1 MKSLISWLN
10 WYVTL
15 AVLLLCSCSWL
26 NSFQKDGEL
35 KLAGLRAPVTVMR
48 DEKGMAYIYAQNR
61 HDATMAQGFVTAQD
75 RLFQM
80 EFLRLIS
87 SGRLSEL
94 AGEAAKNL
102 DIRTRTIGFS
112 RNAQKHTN
120 LLNESSRSF
129 LQNYIDGVNA
139 YIQNCADDHP
149 FEFKLSKITPQP
161 WSIVDS
167 LTVMYFMSWQSS
179 VNLKAEVIA
188 QMLVEKLGLEKAKE
202 IFPLNI
208 NPDDPDLSSNQILY
222 GGYQAITLGLASDKK
237 LNTFLRDNYFLAIG
251 SNSWTA
257 GSQQSSGYKP
267 IVANDTHQHA
277 SILPGPWYAIGMITP
292 KYRAVGCM
300 VPGLPGMV
308 VGRNEHIAV
317 GVTVA
322 PGDIQDLYVETIDP
336 NDPNRYL
343 EAQTSLPFKVIEETL
358 TIKDKQAP
366 GGFRKEKIKIRL
378 TRRGPVVS
386 GVLRGLETKKVITL
400 RWSPFE
406 TMSPQLGIDGFL
418 TAKTV
423 ADVRES
429 LRHVNIIMLNF
440 VFADLE
446 GNIGWHV
453 SGKLPIRSKGNGTV
467 PMVVLDSHDNWK
479 SYVPFEQ
486 MPHLYN
492 PAKGWIGSCNQLAVG
507 RDYPYHFTSNAASSY
522 RYRRLKTLLSS
533 PEPKSA
539 ENHWQYQRDTLNLMA
554 QKIAPVM
561 TKVLL
566 RHENT
571 KVLGKILSA
580 WNFHDVIDSPAPTIF
595 QAVYR
600 QFALLVFQDELGES
614 LARKMLGNWYFWQ
627 ERLDQMILEG
637 RSVWFDDINT
647 ENKIETR
654 DDLLH
659 QAALNATSELEMKI
673 GSMPENWLWGKVHHI
688 EFVSPIR
695 RSGFGKRLLGGGSY
709 QAPGSGETLYGGIY
723 DFNKPYTVQIP
734 ASLRMVVDLGDNDK
748 VLAVLP
754 GGISDRM
761 FTSHTKD
768 QIKAYMNGDI
778 VYWWFSDKSIEAHCK
793 NTLVLKP

>member
-1 MKSLISWLN
+1 MKSLISWLK

-35 KLAGLRAPVTVMR
+35 KLEGLIAQVTVMR

-80 EFLRLIS
+80 EFLRLLS

-94 AGEAAKNL
+94 AGDAAKNL
-102 DIRTRTIGFS
+102 DIRTRTIGFY
-112 RNAQKHTN
+112 RNAQKHAN
-120 LLNESSRSF
+120 LLNEPSRSF

-139 YIQNCADDHP
+139 YIQNCADDYP
-149 FEFKLSKITPQP
+149 IEFKLTKITPQP

-167 LTVMYFMSWQSS
+167 LTVLYFMSWDSS
-179 VNLKAEVIA
+179 GNVQTEIMA
-188 QMLVEKLGLEKAKE
+188 QMLVEKLGLQKAKE

-208 NPDDPDLSSNQILY
+208 NPDDPDLASTKIQY
-222 GGYQAITLGLASDKK
+222 EDYEAITLGLASDKK
-237 LNTFLRDNYFLAIG
+237 LATYLRDDYFLAIG
-251 SNSWTA
+251 SNSWTT
-257 GSQQSSGYKP
+257 GSHQSQSSKP
-267 IVANDTHQHA
+267 ILANDTHQYA
-277 SILPGPWYAIGMITP
+277 SILPGPWYPICLITP
-292 KYRAVGCM
+292 SYRTVGVM

-317 GVTVA
+317 GVTNA
-322 PGDIQDLYVETIDP
+322 YGDIQDLYVETIDP

-358 TIKDKQAP
+358 TIKDKKAP
-366 GGFRKEKIKIRL
+366 EGFRKEKIKIRL
-378 TRRGPVVS
+378 TRRGPVIS
-386 GVLRGLETKKVITL
+386 GVMRNLETEKVLTL

-418 TAKTV
+418 TAKTI

-440 VFADLE
+440 VFADSN

-467 PMVVLDSHDNWK
+467 PMMVLDSQDNWK

-492 PAKGWIGSCNQLAVG
+492 PAKGWIGTCNHLAIG
-507 RDYPYHFTSNAASSY
+507 RDYPYYYTSDAASTY
-522 RYRRLKTLLSS
+522 RYRRLKNLLNNSGA
-533 PEPKSA
+533 KSA
-539 ENHWQYQRDTLNLMA
+539 ENHWQYQRDTLNLLA
-554 QKIAPVM
+554 QKIVPLM
-561 TKVLL
+561 TEVLL
-566 RHENT
+566 DHENT
-571 KVLGKILSA
+571 KVLAEILSA
-580 WNFHDVIDSPAPTIF
+580 WNFHDVPDSPAPTIF
-595 QAVYR
+595 QAIYR
-600 QFALLVFQDELGES
+600 QFALLVFKDELGEN

-654 DDLLH
+654 DELIY
-659 QAALNATSELEMKI
+659 QAALNATSELEALI
-673 GSMPENWLWGKVHHI
+673 GSIPENWLWGEVHQM
-688 EFVSPIR
+688 EFVSLIR
-695 RSGFGKRLLGGGSY
+695 RNGFGKGLLGGGSY
-709 QAPGSGETLYGGIY
+709 QAAGSGETLYRGLY
-723 DFNKPYTVQIP
+723 DFNRPYAVQIP

-768 QIKAYMNGDI
+768 QIKAYMNGEK
-778 VYWWFSDKSIEAHCK
+778 VHWWFSDKSIKAHCK